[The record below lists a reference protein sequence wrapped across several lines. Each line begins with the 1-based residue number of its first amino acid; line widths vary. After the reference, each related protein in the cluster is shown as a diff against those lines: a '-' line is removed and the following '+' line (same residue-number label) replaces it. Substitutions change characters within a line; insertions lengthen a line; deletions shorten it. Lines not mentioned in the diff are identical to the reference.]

1 MNERLK
7 MVFFLQRFQ
16 DVYTNVL
23 LIFFGCTIVI
33 LVRLKFV

>member
-1 MNERLK
+1 MKDSRWY
-7 MVFFLQRFQ
+7 FFTEIQ

-23 LIFFGCTIVI
+23 LIFFGCTVVI

>member
-1 MNERLK
+1 MKDSRWY
-7 MVFFLQRFQ
+7 FFTEIQ

-23 LIFFGCTIVI
+23 LIFFGCTTVI

>member
-1 MNERLK
+1 MKDSRWY
-7 MVFFLQRFQ
+7 FFTEIQ

-23 LIFFGCTIVI
+23 LIFFGCAVVI